1 MVCCAFVAA
10 ALGLVL
16 AMIVGRRGDETA
28 CVRLPSP
35 SYVPAVLEPM
45 QATGYPEGQLPP
57 QDASCG
63 STPEEEKFH
72 HGCAQAQDVA
82 LEHP

>member
-16 AMIVGRRGDETA
+16 AVIVGHRGDETA
-28 CVRLPSP
+28 SVRVASP
-35 SYVPAVLEPM
+35 SYAPAVLELTLV
-45 QATGYPEGQLPP
+45 TGYPEGQLSP
-57 QDASCG
+57 QDTSCG
-63 STPEEEKFH
+63 STPEQEMLD
-72 HGCAQAQDVA
+72 HGRAQAQDVA

>member
-35 SYVPAVLEPM
+35 SYVPAVLERM
-45 QATGYPEGQLPP
+45 HATGYPEGQLSP
-57 QDASCG
+57 QDTSCG
-63 STPEEEKFH
+63 STPEQEMLD
-72 HGCAQAQDVA
+72 HGRAQAQDVA